1 MDEKLPIIDL
11 KVIEFIEG
19 VFPDKSPELDMT
31 DREIWMAR
39 GAVSVSRKLRDIYNQ
54 QNENMMIGD

>member
-39 GAVSVSRKLRDIYNQ
+39 GAVSVSYCPR
-54 QNENMMIGD
+54 G